1 MSDKENISSSALK
14 TAAGNFLSRL
24 SGLLRD
30 ILFAGCFG
38 TSGTISALLTALTF
52 PNLARRIFG
61 EGALT
66 ASFIPLLSDKI
77 DDDTQASSFSSN
89 ILSIATIMTTALTL
103 LSMMVCLILVFFLSP
118 YYQTVAKLTAWL
130 MPYMIFICLS
140 ALISGILNLKKSFTL
155 PAFSSVFF
163 NIFLIFGCIII
174 PWLNLSE
181 KNNVYI
187 LIIAVLLSGLVQLLT
202 LFFALSKSNFK
213 LKWLPDFKSDN
224 WRSVKSLFIPA
235 IIGASVTQIS
245 VLSDRMIA
253 NFIGEH
259 AVSSLYYAERLTY
272 FPVGI
277 FGVALGVACLPYMSK
292 AISSN
297 DHQNLMQSLQFG
309 LRQTFFLTL
318 PCTLIFYLYHE
329 DILKTIFMRG
339 KFDHESLKFSA
350 LALMYYLPGIPA
362 FAALKI
368 ILPFY
373 YAAKDTKTPVRVAV
387 TCLTINVIL
396 GITLIPFLSHASLA
410 FATTVASYL
419 NCSLLL
425 VKSSNP
431 ELRHSLIKILI
442 PVARIFFSCLSSCI
456 IVYCIPWI
464 TPNNENL
471 WMVIGILS
479 VKIILSYLLF
489 ICFHALLG
497 GKELCELIKRR
508 NLT

>member
-30 ILFAGCFG
+30 ILFAGYFG
-38 TSGTISALLTALTF
+38 TGGTISAFLTALTF

-77 DDDTQASSFSSN
+77 NDNNQARSFASN
-89 ILSIATIMTTALTL
+89 ILSIATVLTSILTVISIFICVIIIFFSTTYT
-103 LSMMVCLILVFFLSP
+103 
-118 YYQTVAKLTAWL
+118 QTVTKLTAWL

-140 ALISGILNLKKSFTL
+140 ALLSGILNLKNSFTL
-155 PAFSSVFF
+155 PAISSVFF
-163 NIFLIFGCIII
+163 NIFLISGCIIS
-174 PWLNLSE
+174 PWLNLSQD
-181 KNNVYI
+181 KNIYV
-187 LIIAVLLSGLVQLLT
+187 LVAAVLLSGITQLLT
-202 LFFALSKSNFK
+202 LFFALRKSDFSLHWK
-213 LKWLPDFKSDN
+213 PDFKSDG
-224 WRSVKSLFIPA
+224 WISVKSLFIPA
-235 IIGASVTQIS
+235 IIGASVTQLS
-245 VLSDRMIA
+245 VLSDRLIA
-253 NFIGEH
+253 NFIGDH

-292 AISSN
+292 AISTN
-297 DHQNLMQSLQFG
+297 DHRSLMDSLKFG
-309 LRQTFFLTL
+309 LRQAFFLTL

-339 KFDHESLKFSA
+339 KFDRESLKFSA

-362 FAALKI
+362 FAAIKI

-373 YAAKDTKTPVRVAV
+373 FASKDTKTPVRVA
-387 TCLTINVIL
+387 TICLLVNIVL
-396 GITLIPFLSHASLA
+396 GISLIPFLSHASLA
-410 FATTVASYL
+410 FATTAASYL

-425 VKSSNP
+425 IKSPNHD
-431 ELRHSLIKILI
+431 LKNSLMKILV
-442 PVARIFFSCLSSCI
+442 PVARTFFSCLSSCI
-456 IVYCIPWI
+456 IVYCMPWI
-464 TPNNENL
+464 ELSNQSFWLITC
-471 WMVIGILS
+471 ILMM
-479 VKIILSYLLF
+479 KIILSYLLF
-489 ICFHALLG
+489 ICFHTLLG
-497 GKELCELIKRR
+497 GKELRELINRR